1 MYLPKTRIALLLVMV
16 SSIYAFHALSRDV
29 IHLAKASVRIAYRL
43 DRTDLEESYLTESQL
58 RLIDESMAKGR

>member
-29 IHLAKASVRIAYRL
+29 IHLAKASVRTAYRL